1 VKAFYIQTRVQY
13 IMVTTV
19 QKKNI
24 IISYYNTI
32 YHNKTVLGIV
42 K

>member
-19 QKKNI
+19 QKK
-24 IISYYNTI
+24 T
-32 YHNKTVLGIV
+32 
-42 K
+42 